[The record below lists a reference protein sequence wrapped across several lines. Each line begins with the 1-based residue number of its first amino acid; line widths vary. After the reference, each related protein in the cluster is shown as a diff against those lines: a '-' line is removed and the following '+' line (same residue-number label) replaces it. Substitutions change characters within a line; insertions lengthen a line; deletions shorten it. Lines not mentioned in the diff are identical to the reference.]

1 MGTKL
6 ILLGRIH
13 LQMGE
18 KYSRMCFLCDILV
31 TFFVSSLSV
40 LSVFPSVT
48 SFQRAVFHCLWK
60 SGLLYQVENIRQV
73 LEIHQR

>member
-18 KYSRMCFLCDILV
+18 KYSRMFFCDILV
-31 TFFVSSLSV
+31 TFFVSS

-48 SFQRAVFHCLWK
+48 SFQRAVFHFLWK
-60 SGLLYQVENIRQV
+60 SGLLHQVENIRQV